1 MKLFKLIALS
11 LAITSL
17 NSAFAHGEK
26 THISPKTN
34 VVQTA
39 AVQKDWGIAGQ
50 ANAVQ
55 RTIHIN
61 LSDAMR
67 FNPEQLQVEQGQTI
81 RLVLH
86 NTGAQTHELV
96 IGTPDELQAHADLM
110 LKFPNMEHDE
120 PYMAHVSAGKTS
132 ELIWMFNRAGTFHF
146 ACLIAGHYQVGMK
159 GTVEVR
165 PVSTASAASAQTE
178 LTQAEVRKIDVA
190 SGKITLKH
198 GEIKNLNMPAMS
210 MVFRLKDPAW
220 LTRFKVGDQVLFS
233 AEQVNGAYTVQS
245 ITPVP

>member
-1 MKLFKLIALS
+1 MKSFKLIALS

-26 THISPKTN
+26 THNSPKTN

-55 RTIHIN
+55 RTIHITM
-61 LSDAMR
+61 SDEMR
-67 FNPEQLQVEQGQTI
+67 FSPDQLQVEQGQTV

-86 NTGAQTHELV
+86 NSGAQTHELV
-96 IGTPDELQAHADLM
+96 IGTPDELQAHAALM

-120 PYMAHVSAGKTS
+120 PYMAHVSAGQTS
-132 ELIWMFNRAGTFHF
+132 ELIWTFNRAGTFSF
-146 ACLIAGHYQVGMK
+146 ACLIAGHYQAGMVGS
-159 GTVEVR
+159 VEVR
-165 PVSTASAASAQTE
+165 PASTAPQASEPAA
-178 LTQAEVRKIDVA
+178 LTRAEIRKIDLS

-198 GEIKNLNMPAMS
+198 GEIKNLNMPPMS
-210 MVFRLKDPAW
+210 MVFRLKDPTW

-233 AEQVNGAYTVQS
+233 AEQINGAYTVQS
-245 ITPVP
+245 IAPAP